1 MTATARKVHAVLAA
15 GVENPA
21 LIARWR
27 HEPELLRG
35 YGVEPAEVD
44 LDALWK
50 FAGLTIKVRHNG
62 LRDDLPLTFRL
73 MSVAGIEID
82 LFAAYAGARAAAGAR
97 LAPTTEGRTLE
108 LIAFLAGWLDRDD
121 PVHALLWDV
130 IRHERAVAQLA
141 RATLAPAGSA
151 PVPAAR
157 ATARTV
163 PRVRGELVLHEMT
176 CDPRAVAGALHASLP
191 RLAAIPRAPAYLC
204 YWRADAA
211 PAIAILTLDALGFYA
226 LSRIDGS
233 ATAAAVHRAVGGA
246 GRTSPGFLRALEQL
260 AALGVIVLGAPAVGG
275 VRDARHVRGPHEA
288 REIRAGRAIREPRA
302 LRDARATRGRKG
314 RP

>member
-1 MTATARKVHAVLAA
+1 VTARRVHAVLAA

-27 HEPELLRG
+27 DEPELLLR

-50 FAGLTIKVRHNG
+50 FAGLTIKVRHNA

-82 LFAAYAGARAAAGAR
+82 LFAAYAGERAARGAR
-97 LAPTTEGRTLE
+97 LARTTEERTLD
-108 LIAFLAGWLDRDD
+108 LIAFLAGWLDRTE
-121 PVHALLWDV
+121 PVHALLWDI
-130 IRHERAVAQLA
+130 IRHERALAQLA
-141 RATLAPAGSA
+141 KATPEAAPAGIA
-151 PVPAAR
+151 PEPDAP

-163 PRVRGELVLHEMT
+163 PHLRGELVLHEMT
-176 CDPRAVAGALHASLP
+176 CDLREVGGALYANPP

-211 PAIAILTLDALGFYA
+211 PAITMLRLDELGFYA
-226 LSRIDGS
+226 LAAIDGRKS
-233 ATAAAVHRAVGGA
+233 CAVLHRALGGA
-246 GRTSPGFLRALEQL
+246 GPTSPGFLRALDQL
-260 AALGVIVLGAPAVGG
+260 AAIGVVGFQ
-275 VRDARHVRGPHEA
+275 
-288 REIRAGRAIREPRA
+288 GRAPR
-302 LRDARATRGRKG
+302 GK